1 MGLFGGQVEQPPW
14 IMTRRA
20 SCCVFRAR
28 ITSETSRSARAY
40 LFMSCVFFPVVLAPR
55 QRSHLWGCFTVHSS
69 GFSRGKIAPGTSFPF
84 RFTFFS
90 FNSTFRFAI
99 LSCFNPAETFHLGF
113 RHVCLHSLPPSPP
126 NNPINARA
134 VWVPGYDF
142 FEVSYF
148 TLVVKGLKCSHRK
161 MSANISPSKRLTA
174 YSNHLFIKY
183 CCIKYLSR

>member
-1 MGLFGGQVEQPPW
+1 MLTFLWAAFSFRLFWLHGKEAFSEVVSRC
-14 IMTRRA
+14 ILL
-20 SCCVFRAR
+20 VFLEVKSPQAH
-28 ITSETSRSARAY
+28 
-40 LFMSCVFFPVVLAPR
+40 LFPSD
-55 QRSHLWGCFTVHSS
+55 SHFHV
-69 GFSRGKIAPGTSFPF
+69 
-84 RFTFFS
+84 FFS

-174 YSNHLFIKY
+174 YSNHHLLNTWVDSENQEKRSYRALHTCAVI
-183 CCIKYLSR
+183 